1 MSGPT
6 PQGAG
11 PSPWN
16 APSGPYYYPPS
27 RAGGMRSLRGLATA
41 LLVLLLIIVA
51 VDLAGAIAQF
61 YRADLLADAAAGN
74 FATERA
80 ANAADAAVGVT
91 AWSHFLLNVATAVV
105 FIIWQYRHAKNAV
118 NLGRYRGL
126 APGWAIG
133 GWFVPLA
140 NFVLP
145 GVQLFQAGR
154 ASDPDLVGAPP
165 DRTGRGPGI
174 VIAWAILFGIS
185 IVLQGVEAV
194 LYPTDERFTTTT
206 DIEAAAASDAV
217 GAVAFLFLIATAVVC
232 IVMVRSMTGRQ
243 QRAYQAAAVLWPGP
257 GQVWG
262 QQPTWNAAQPWN
274 APAQPWNAV
283 PPPTPEHPPQATAP
297 ETPAG
302 PPEDVDPWRLPPR

>member
-1 MSGPT
+1 
-6 PQGAG
+6 
-11 PSPWN
+11 
-16 APSGPYYYPPS
+16 
-27 RAGGMRSLRGLATA
+27 MRSLRGLATA
-41 LLVLLLIIVA
+41 LLVLLCIIAA
-51 VDLAGAIAQF
+51 VDLAGAIAWF

-74 FATERA
+74 FATDRA

-91 AWSHFLLNVATAVV
+91 IVSHLLLYVATAVV

-118 NLGRYRGL
+118 NLGRFRGL

-133 GWFVPLA
+133 GWFVPFA

-185 IVLQGVEAV
+185 LVLQGVENA
-194 LYPTDERFTTTT
+194 LYPTDERFTTTR

-243 QRAYQAAAVLWPGP
+243 ERAYRAAAVLWPGP

-262 QQPTWNAAQPWN
+262 QQPTWNA
-274 APAQPWNAV
+274 PAQPWTAV
-283 PPPTPEHPPQATAP
+283 PPSTPEHPPQATAP
-297 ETPAG
+297 EPPAE